1 MASIDGEYDAVK
13 VALVRVVIG
22 AGERALGAVADA
34 RSMTVLFLQAVH
46 GCFRPSRALSASFVA
61 QISRQILYTGV
72 EAMGLVGIIAFFCG
86 VTIVLQSMKTMPQ
99 FGVTEYF
106 GNLLVVAV
114 VREIGPFFTSLVVI
128 GRSGAAL
135 AAHIGTMRVNKEIDA
150 LEVMG
155 IDPVHFVVVP
165 AFLGMTFSMVCL
177 NCYFDMIAIVGGLV
191 IANVTVQIPFGIF
204 IVKVL
209 DALSWTDVVLSSF
222 KSMVFGSV
230 IAVMSCWYGLTV
242 GNIRAVPQAAMRAV
256 VGSMTVTII
265 FNILVTVGFYA
276 R

>member
-1 MASIDGEYDAVK
+1 MKY
-13 VALVRVVIG
+13 ALVRLIYG
-22 AGERALGAVADA
+22 AGEKTVATA
-34 RSMTVLFLQAVH
+34 GEIHSVIALFLRAVQ
-46 GCFRPSRALSASFVA
+46 GCFSPSRVLSASFFA

-86 VTIVLQSMKTMPQ
+86 VTIVLQSMTTMPQ

-106 GNLLVVAV
+106 GNILVVAV
-114 VREIGPFFTSLVVI
+114 VRELGPFFTSLVVI

-135 AAHIGTMRVNKEIDA
+135 AAYIGTMRVNKEIDA

-165 AFLGMTFSMVCL
+165 ALAGMTLSMICL
-177 NCYFDMIAIVGGLV
+177 NCYFDIIAIIGGLV
-191 IANVTVQIPFGIF
+191 VANITVQVPFGIF
-204 IVKVL
+204 TGKVL
-209 DALSWTDVVLSSF
+209 EALSWVDILLSGS
-222 KSMVFGSV
+222 KGMVFGAV
-230 IAVMSCWYGLTV
+230 IAIVSCWYGLAVT
-242 GNIRAVPQAAMRAV
+242 NIRAVPQAAMKAV

-265 FNILVTVGFYA
+265 LNIVVTVGFYA

>member
-1 MASIDGEYDAVK
+1 MAKWLIRII
-13 VALVRVVIG
+13 VRT
-22 AGERALGAVADA
+22 GERTLGAVAEFK
-34 RSMTVLFLQAVH
+34 SVNMLFLHSLH
-46 GCFRPSRALSASFVA
+46 GFFFQSKALKASFIT

-72 EAMGLVGIIAFFCG
+72 EALWLVSIIAFVCG

-99 FGVTEYF
+99 FGATEYF
-106 GNLLVVAV
+106 GNILVMAV

-135 AAHIGTMRVNKEIDA
+135 AAYIGTMRINKEIDA

-165 AFLGMTFSMVCL
+165 ALAAMTLSMVCL
-177 NCYFDMIAIVGGLV
+177 NCYFDIIAIVGGLV

-204 IVKVL
+204 IGKVV
-209 DALSWTDVVLSSF
+209 DALSWIDIVLSCS
-222 KSMVFGSV
+222 KGVVFGIV
-230 IAVMSCWYGLTV
+230 IAVISCRNGLIV
-242 GNIRAVPQAAMRAV
+242 NNIRAVPQAAMKAV
-256 VGSMTVTII
+256 VGSMTVTILI
-265 FNILVTVGFYA
+265 NILVTAGFYA

>member
-1 MASIDGEYDAVK
+1 MRYTFVK
-13 VALVRVVIG
+13 LVLG
-22 AGERALGAVADA
+22 AGERGLVAIA
-34 RSMTVLFLQAVH
+34 EAHSMAVLFLHALH
-46 GCFRPSRALSASFVA
+46 GCFRPSRALSASFFA

-86 VTIVLQSMKTMPQ
+86 VTIILQSMTTMPQ

-106 GNLLVVAV
+106 GNILVVAV
-114 VREIGPFFTSLVVI
+114 VRELGPFFTSLVVI

-135 AAHIGTMRVNKEIDA
+135 AAYIGTMRVNKEIDA

-165 AFLGMTFSMVCL
+165 ALAGMTLSMICL

-191 IANVTVQIPFGIF
+191 IANVTVQVPFGIF
-204 IVKVL
+204 LSKVL
-209 DALSWTDVVLSSF
+209 DALSWIDILLSSF
-222 KSMVFGSV
+222 KGLVFGAV
-230 IAVMSCWYGLTV
+230 IAVVSCWYGMAV
-242 GNIRAVPQAAMRAV
+242 NNIRAVPQAAMRAV
-256 VGSMTVTII
+256 VGSITVTII
-265 FNILVTVGFYA
+265 LNIIVTVGFYA